1 METRKYPLTDEIKE
15 LTSDALDELARRLI
29 DEASAVIKAET
40 PTGKLLAA
48 ELLERAMELRKASD
62 YYLRL

>member
-15 LTSDALDELARRLI
+15 LTTDALIELSQRLM
-29 DEASAVIKAET
+29 DEAASIMKAET

-48 ELLERAMELRKASD
+48 ELLERAAELRKASD
-62 YYLRL
+62 YFLSL